1 MVDPNSVTFIE
12 LAGATVL
19 GGGISIG
26 AKIIF
31 DWLKNRNGATDL
43 KPSAS
48 PESHVFDTNC
58 INWKTGV
65 DITLTEHGGKIKE
78 HEKRLDK
85 GGGDFEEIKR
95 NISGINTSLAVFAEK
110 LKGKV

>member
-1 MVDPNSVTFIE
+1 MVDPNSVTIIE

-58 INWKTGV
+58 IKWKTGV
-65 DITLTEHGGKIKE
+65 DQTLVEHGGKIKE

-85 GGGDFEEIKR
+85 GGGDFEKIK
-95 NISGINTSLAVFAEK
+95 NDIAGINVSLGVFAERIK
-110 LKGKV
+110 K